1 MSRQILP
8 AQTRSLAAHTL
19 VSWSEAAQYPELSKL
34 FDNDKE
40 RPLGVKKLPAKLS
53 TWLGGRLKLKH
64 QAFQMLCSLN
74 DFDRVKVIE
83 EIIAICR
90 NPSAPDVSVQRR
102 NAFQR
107 LRRSRYPFGGYHYLV
122 KFAVASPVIIVD
134 DIYFDEQ
141 LLGVK
146 EGASH
151 MERNALYR
159 VKRNG
164 HATFDSSNTDR
175 EIVNKLIDNWDNA
188 TPQPV
193 HRVETRHAA
202 VNGMLNELSKA
213 TWLMGTHL
221 DTAYKGQSFD
231 DYTLFHNPSDGAGED
246 LLECGYDKRA
256 TGRIHGYSHNVHHL
270 AAVLNE
276 AQQRGQRT
284 HWVAHSQGAIIFA
297 RAVRVHLR
305 AIGTPLNHHKVSL
318 HGVGCNMGDARLVC
332 QQAMIQVVSSRNNPF
347 DMVPNLAGGNDLSA
361 SGLWRS
367 LKFMG
372 LVAGDDSLASPHTL
386 PYLGIDSYHRQ
397 LLMTGNHDRA
407 RTVARYM
414 AKGG

>member
-1 MSRQILP
+1 MISTQ
-8 AQTRSLAAHTL
+8 ARSLAAHTL
-19 VSWSEAAQYPELSKL
+19 VSWSEAVQYPELSKL
-34 FDNDKE
+34 FDSDKE

-53 TWLGGRLKLKH
+53 TWLDGRLKLKH

-74 DFDRVKVIE
+74 DFDRIKVIE
-83 EIIAICR
+83 EIIAICKDP
-90 NPSAPDVSVQRR
+90 NAPDVSAQRK

-107 LRRSRYPFGGYHYLV
+107 MRRSQYPFKGYHYLV
-122 KFAVASPVIIVD
+122 MFAVAAPGIVVN
-134 DIYFDEQ
+134 DILFDKR

-164 HATFDSSNTDR
+164 HASFDNSNTDR
-175 EIVNKLIDNWDNA
+175 EIVNKLMDNWDNA

-231 DYTLFHNPSDGAGED
+231 DYTLFHNPSDSAKED
-246 LLECGYDKRA
+246 LLECGFDKRA
-256 TGRIHGYSHNVHHL
+256 AGRIHGFSHNVHHL

-276 AQQRGQRT
+276 AQQRGQQT

-297 RAVRVHLR
+297 RAVRVHLKE
-305 AIGTPLNHHKVSL
+305 IGTPLNCHKVSL

-347 DMVPNLAGGNDLSA
+347 DMVPNLAGGNDLSP
-361 SGLWRS
+361 SGLVRS
-367 LKFMG
+367 LRFAG
-372 LVAGDDSLASPHTL
+372 LVAGENSLASPHTL
-386 PYLGIDSYHRQ
+386 PYLGLETYYHQ
-397 LLMTGNHDRA
+397 LVMTGNHDRA
-407 RTVARYM
+407 RMVAKYLP
-414 AKGG
+414 KGS